1 MAPSKA
7 QPPPPPPPP
16 QQQQQQQHH
25 HHQQVK
31 TKTAS
36 GHDAKKQTATASTT
50 ASRAARPVVFPAIPL
65 PLMQKQSV
73 KSPKSPAGQNKHAPS
88 AGNSSNGL
96 PAPSL
101 DAALIDQVVAPN
113 GVKSQHPQSAKSSE
127 NEVNGSNVEK
137 PEHATTTQNN
147 AVTVTVTTATTA
159 VNGANGS
166 RDTRAHPHATNG
178 INVASQE
185 NAVAAQQSSAPSMKE
200 ADSSTADSTS
210 APAVAMKTGNTIPQ
224 MQSLHLYA
232 EHGRLQTIDTQD
244 ARPHKSQIESDVFPR
259 RFGEPRALN
268 SQAHPLQHHQPTD
281 RHPDHLAFQ
290 SGAHMHRHHMS
301 NGGGIM
307 FGGFPESHTPSP
319 APHPGG
325 FMPPATMPINGENSN
340 FSPING
346 HHHAQSNSNGFPAA
360 AAAAPPIN
368 TQYHP
373 DMVPVSSIDTYG
385 PIPAHVPP
393 RHFEAFPPGA
403 SRYGPPTP
411 HSFHGSHTSG
421 EPNSLEHMQ
430 FPPRNMHYPGHAH
443 QEQPA
448 GHHHPHHP
456 QHHHPPAPFPPF
468 LPSQAFTRRPSVE
481 GELVESIAYF
491 RNQFDNGELADCVLE
506 LVYTNGR
513 HHPVKISGHKLIL
526 AQSPALKHYIMS
538 ARTAESSGSHT
549 ITIESDDS
557 YLRSDAWWMA
567 VQRLYLHPLLNIP
580 PIIGNGANGMDFAG
594 DKTDRFEFCLGYAAA
609 GHLLEMRDTL
619 VRGLQI
625 AADLLNWATVEDALG
640 FVLEG
645 TTQRHT
651 DFAFEDD
658 GTNFSFVD
666 LEYGYGPET
675 KILMDAV
682 MSFLINAFPSNFEL
696 DPTVSD
702 PPKYARIPAIP
713 GAPPVPSPRGSLP
726 PAIARGTNARNSG
739 KPVRLGSIKFGD
751 LPPAFPEDGSAPR
764 REPAKCSPVLSRI
777 LLNLPFDQLRTVLA
791 SESNS
796 TSCWNTAQDRYHAV
810 AGVVAAREA
819 KRLRAVDAVR
829 AGAIPNALDVQK
841 RLSTQRRHAVVQP
854 WDVLNWQ
861 EEVAQPRGAEVPR
874 LVRKWIPQFPVT
886 HEMELQR
893 QAPAPAYDV
902 PESMV

>member
-1 MAPSKA
+1 MEPSKA
-7 QPPPPPPPP
+7 QPPP
-16 QQQQQQQHH
+16 QQQHH
-25 HHQQVK
+25 HPRQQVK

-50 ASRAARPVVFPAIPL
+50 APRAARTVVFPAIPL

-113 GVKSQHPQSAKSSE
+113 GVKSQHPQSAKSPE
-127 NEVNGSNVEK
+127 NEVNGSDVEK
-137 PEHATTTQNN
+137 PEHATATQNN
-147 AVTVTVTTATTA
+147 AVNVTATTATTA

-166 RDTRAHPHATNG
+166 RDARAHPHATNG
-178 INVASQE
+178 INVTSQE
-185 NAVAAQQSSAPSMKE
+185 NAVAAQQSSAPSMAE
-200 ADSSTADSTS
+200 AESSTADSTS
-210 APAVAMKTGNTIPQ
+210 ASAVGMKTGNIIPQ
-224 MQSLHLYA
+224 MQSLDLYA
-232 EHGRLQTIDTQD
+232 EHRRLQAIDIQD
-244 ARPHKSQIESDVFPR
+244 AHPHKSQIESDVFPR
-259 RFGEPRALN
+259 RFDQPRALN
-268 SQAHPLQHHQPTD
+268 SQVHPLQHHQPTD

-290 SGAHMHRHHMS
+290 SGAHMHRQHMS

-340 FSPING
+340 FSPVNG

-360 AAAAPPIN
+360 AAAAAPIN
-368 TQYHP
+368 TQYRP

-385 PIPAHVPP
+385 PVPAHVPP

-443 QEQPA
+443 QEPPA

-513 HHPVKISGHKLIL
+513 HHPVKIGGHKLIL

-538 ARTAESSGSHT
+538 ARTAESSGSHI

-609 GHLLEMRDTL
+609 GHLLEMRDIL

-651 DFAFEDD
+651 DFAFEHD
-658 GTNFSFVD
+658 GTDFSFVD

-682 MSFLINAFPSNFEL
+682 MNFLINAFPSNFEF

-713 GAPPVPSPRGSLP
+713 GAPPIPSPRGSLP
-726 PAIARGTNARNSG
+726 PAIARGTNARNFG

-751 LPPAFPEDGSAPR
+751 LPPAFPEDGSAPQ

-777 LLNLPFDQLRTVLA
+777 LLNLPFDQLRTVLT

-796 TSCWNTAQDRYHAV
+796 TSGWNTAQDRYHAV

-829 AGAIPNALDVQK
+829 AGAIPNAVDVRK
-841 RLSTQRRHAVVQP
+841 RLSAQRHHAVVQP

-874 LVRKWIPQFPVT
+874 LVRKWIAQFPVT